1 MEQSFLE
8 QYAAVRQW
16 AGILNLGPRRKLNAT
31 GEDHVQFLH
40 AMISNDVLGLVA
52 LQGRHGTLLRPTGKL
67 VAVFYYY
74 RFPDHVLIDIAPSV
88 ADSFL
93 QTVQKLIVM
102 DDVSIEDVSNNWGH
116 LSVSGPKSGDL
127 IRAVLNTPGPDHPL
141 GLVQVV
147 WRGEVC
153 WLIRKSDLADEG
165 FEIIAPASIGDDLRK
180 ELVEPRQDF
189 SPLEITKQVA
199 DLLRLER
206 GVPVFGVDMNES
218 NNPIEV
224 GLDDAISL
232 NKGCYVGQ
240 EVVSKATY
248 VGGVSRYL
256 RSLSVMTEKPV
267 RAGAEVLVE
276 EGKRVG
282 HVTSA
287 AFSPALGQTV
297 ALAYV
302 KRDYAEPG
310 RRLRIETEQGTYE
323 AAVAQPFRPAEQRG
337 AIH

>member
-8 QYAAVRQW
+8 QYEAVRQSS
-16 AGILNLGPRRKLNAT
+16 GILDLGSRHKLKAT
-31 GEDHVQFLH
+31 GGDHLQFLH
-40 AMISNDVLGLVA
+40 AMISNDVLGLGA

-67 VAVFYYY
+67 VADFYYY
-74 RFPDHVLIDIAPSV
+74 RFPDHVFIDIAPSV

-93 QTVQKLIVM
+93 QTVQKFIVM
-102 DDVSIEDVSNNWGH
+102 DDVSVEDVSENWGH
-116 LSVSGPKSGDL
+116 LSVNGPKSGDL
-127 IRAVLNTPGPDHPL
+127 IRAVLNTPGPDRPL

-153 WLIRKSDLADEG
+153 WLIRKSELSDEG
-165 FEIIAPASIGDDLRK
+165 FEIMAPASSRDDLRK
-180 ELVEPRQDF
+180 ELVAPRQDF
-189 SPLEITKQVA
+189 SPVVITTQVA

-218 NNPIEV
+218 NNPIEA

-232 NKGCYVGQ
+232 DKGCYVGQ

-256 RSLSVMTEKPV
+256 RSLSIATDQPV
-267 RAGAEVLVE
+267 TAGAEVVVE

-282 HVTSA
+282 HVTSS
-287 AFSPALGQTV
+287 AFSPALGRTV
-297 ALAYV
+297 ALAYL

-310 RRLRIETEQGTYE
+310 RRLRIETEQGTYD
-323 AAVAQPFRPAEQRG
+323 AAVAQPFQPADQRG